1 MLKRNTKP
9 FTKINTTKFRELGVP
24 FTKIQFRKICTQIR
38 YSEVKSVSI
47 LQINALNE
55 DKIYNLILGGMDIG
69 AYPKPKN
76 QVKILQKPKKI
87 LKNWLNLPVGDN
99 RKTDSI
105 NDNNR
110 KTPQIMLKK
119 TKKQAQCNNGA
130 PELLKWKTKKT
141 QK

>member
-1 MLKRNTKP
+1 M
-9 FTKINTTKFRELGVP
+9 
-24 FTKIQFRKICTQIR
+24 
-38 YSEVKSVSI
+38 
-47 LQINALNE
+47 NALNE
-55 DKIYNLILGGMDIG
+55 DKIYNLIFLCGVDIG

-119 TKKQAQCNNGA
+119 QTKQAQCNNGP
-130 PELLKWKTKKT
+130 PELLKWECKKT
-141 QK
+141 QKNKNKNK